1 MQWNG
6 RALEQPKAYT
16 GKNYFLNKAN
26 EARTRSGARLFLPY
40 ENVYRKKLFRLNFCV
55 YIAGPFVGA
64 A

>member
-16 GKNYFLNKAN
+16 GKNYFLNKA
-26 EARTRSGARLFLPY
+26 RGPPTGGGVRLFLPY
-40 ENVYRKKLFRLNFCV
+40 ENVYRKNLLYFCV

>member
-26 EARTRSGARLFLPY
+26 EGLFLPY
-40 ENVYRKKLFRLNFCV
+40 ENAYRKNLLYFCV

>member
-26 EARTRSGARLFLPY
+26 EARTLWGARLFLPY
-40 ENVYRKKLFRLNFCV
+40 ENAYRKNLLYFCV

>member
-26 EARTRSGARLFLPY
+26 EARPQVGARPFLPH
-40 ENVYRKKLFRLNFCV
+40 ENAYQKNPFYFFV
-55 YIAGPFVGA
+55 YITGPFVCA